1 MNLEQIFKQF
11 AFLSYAFT
19 FLFVSSEFEFVEAL
33 FPMSREFISPLLCDD
48 AVMDKIAKGWC
59 KFKFILHSMQVVMLL
74 TTQE

>member
-1 MNLEQIFKQF
+1 MNLEKNFKQL

-33 FPMSREFISPLLCDD
+33 FPMSREPISPLLCDD

-59 KFKFILHSMQVVMLL
+59 KFKFILHSKLVVMLL